1 MPSKPK
7 LPDTEWNFTRFYG
20 PGNEE
25 FRKLLYYYEFGR
37 EYYIKGHENYEK
49 YLDKMAESIPDALIS
64 DKKEIDDQI
73 SNTWSTGLPEYDD
86 ALEIKTS
93 AAKFIHEV
101 AGEVE
106 SELHGRPTGE
116 IHFPKFRENP
126 FCALEEDLQNRLL
139 KSFKSQLDFLT
150 KDRVYLLNHG
160 FLMPTPEI
168 RKNYKLIAEEY
179 PHKKWK
185 ELEKQILKE
194 EDKNFIWVI
203 SQLDLH
209 DDDSIIEKQFKHIH
223 DLLKR
228 VRKNINVKVLN
239 KGKRG
244 KKNYTSDLKS
254 LAAKRVLVHYK
265 GDFQTAKEKT
275 RGINSKG
282 EKGPLYVRNEDWLKT
297 PEIVE
302 SVLKELFEKPPGSP
316 D

>member
-1 MPSKPK
+1 MPSKPE
-7 LPDTEWNFTRFYG
+7 LPEAEWNFTGFYG
-20 PGNEE
+20 PGKED

-49 YLDKMAESIPDALIS
+49 YLDKIAESIPDALIS

-73 SNTWSTGLPEYDD
+73 SNTWATGLPEYDD

-126 FCALEEDLQNRLL
+126 FCELEEDLQNRLL
-139 KSFKSQLDFLT
+139 KSFKRQLDWLT
-150 KDRVYLLNHG
+150 KDRVFLLNHG
-160 FLMPTPEI
+160 FQIPSPE
-168 RKNYKLIAEEY
+168 YKKKYKGIEKVFG
-179 PHKKWK
+179 KKWK
-185 ELEKQILKE
+185 ELEKQIFNE
-194 EDKNFIWVI
+194 EDENFIWVI
-203 SQLDLH
+203 SQLNLQY
-209 DDDSIIEKQFKHIH
+209 DDSIIEKQFKHIR

-228 VRKNINVKVLN
+228 VRKERNVKVLN
-239 KGKRG
+239 KVRRG

-254 LAAKRVLVHYK
+254 LAAKRALVHY
-265 GDFQTAKEKT
+265 GNFQTAKEKT
-275 RGINSKG
+275 WGINSKS
-282 EKGPLYVRNEDWLKT
+282 ERGPLYVRNEDWLKT
-297 PEIVE
+297 PKIVE

>member
-20 PGNEE
+20 PGKEE

-49 YLDKMAESIPDALIS
+49 FLDKMAESIPDALIS

-73 SNTWSTGLPEYDD
+73 SNTWATGLPEYNNE
-86 ALEIKTS
+86 LRIETS
-93 AAKFIHEV
+93 AAKFIHEL

-106 SELHGRPTGE
+106 SELHGRPKGK
-116 IHFPKFRENP
+116 IHFPAFRKNP
-126 FCALEEDLQNRLL
+126 FCALGKDLQNRLL
-139 KSFKSQLDFLT
+139 KSFKRQLDFLT

-160 FLMPTPEI
+160 FLMPTPKI
-168 RKNYKLIAEEY
+168 KKNYKPIAEKY
-179 PHKKWK
+179 RNTDWK

-203 SQLDLH
+203 SQVDLH
-209 DDDSIIEKQFKHIH
+209 NDDSIIGKQFKHIH

-228 VRKNINVKVLN
+228 VREDWKVIVLN
-239 KGKRG
+239 KGRRG

-265 GDFQTAKEKT
+265 GDFQTAREET
-275 RGINSKG
+275 WVISKNG
-282 EKGPLYVRNEDWLKT
+282 EKPSLYVRSDDWLKT

>member
-20 PGNEE
+20 PGKEE

-37 EYYIKGHENYEK
+37 EYYNREHEKNEESLAEIVESQLEK
-49 YLDKMAESIPDALIS
+49 SCIND
-64 DKKEIDDQI
+64 
-73 SNTWSTGLPEYDD
+73 LPEFDD
-86 ALEIKTS
+86 AFETKTP
-93 AAKFIHEV
+93 AAKFIREL
-101 AGEVE
+101 AEE
-106 SELHGRPTGE
+106 IQSELRGKPRGE
-116 IHFPKFRENP
+116 ANSPAFRENP
-126 FCALEEDLQNRLL
+126 FCALGKDLQNRLL
-139 KSFKSQLDFLT
+139 KLFKRQLDFLT

-168 RKNYKLIAEEY
+168 KKNYKPIAEKY
-179 PHKKWK
+179 RNTDWK

-203 SQLDLH
+203 SQVDLH
-209 DDDSIIEKQFKHIH
+209 NDDSIIGKQFKHIH

-228 VRKNINVKVLN
+228 VREDLEVIVLN
-239 KGKRG
+239 KGRRG

-265 GDFQTAKEKT
+265 GDFQTAREET
-275 RGINSKG
+275 WVISKNG
-282 EKGPLYVRNEDWLKT
+282 EKPSLYVRSDDWLKT

-302 SVLKELFEKPPGSP
+302 SVLKELFEKPPG
-316 D
+316 DTD